1 MKNVYALNGAEV
13 LDIELSDRFKRN
25 VNGGEVKLAAN
36 AYGKGR
42 GVYMAGLP
50 YSAQNARL
58 LYRAMFWAAHKEEEM
73 RRAFSSNPDTE
84 CSYYPETGKY
94 AVVNN
99 STQSRTT
106 VFYDM
111 EGDTREL
118 TLAGNQL
125 FVLSNSNCK

>member
-1 MKNVYALNGAEV
+1 
-13 LDIELSDRFKRN
+13 
-25 VNGGEVKLAAN
+25 
-36 AYGKGR
+36 
-42 GVYMAGLP
+42 MAGLP

-73 RRAFSSNPDTE
+73 YKAFSSNPETE

-94 AVVNN
+94 TVINN
-99 STQSRTT
+99 CTQPRKT

-111 EGDTREL
+111 ECNTREL

-125 FVLSNSNCK
+125 FVLSNSNCKQ

>member
-1 MKNVYALNGAEV
+1 M
-13 LDIELSDRFKRN
+13 LDITFSDRFRRN
-25 VNGGEVKLAAN
+25 VNVGEVKLAAN
-36 AYGKGR
+36 DYGKGR

-84 CSYYPETGKY
+84 CSYYPDLNCY

-99 STQSRTT
+99 ASERSDT
-106 VFYDM
+106 VFTDLN
-111 EGDTREL
+111 GKQSKLKLQAGEL
-118 TLAGNQL
+118 IWLK
-125 FVLSNSNCK
+125 VK

>member
-1 MKNVYALNGAEV
+1 MREGKFFKTVIGGREV
-13 LDIELSDRFKRN
+13 T
-25 VNGGEVKLAAN
+25 V
-36 AYGKGR
+36 
-42 GVYMAGLP
+42 
-50 YSAQNARL
+50 
-58 LYRAMFWAAHKEEEM
+58 
-73 RRAFSSNPDTE
+73 
-84 CSYYPETGKY
+84 ETGKY

-111 EGDTREL
+111 EGNSREL